1 MIKQN
6 MTDYQFIDL
15 DYLNDLALGSEEFIE
30 DMISSFI
37 KNTPESIT
45 RMETALLKSD
55 WEQIGKVAHKLKTS
69 FTFMGMEETVVK
81 AKTLQDNGLNSR
93 NLEDVRGLIAD
104 IKLAYNN
111 AESELNLEL
120 TSLKA

>member
-1 MIKQN
+1 

-15 DYLNDLALGSEEFIE
+15 DYLNDLALGSKEFTE
-30 DMISSFI
+30 DMISSFL

-45 RMETALLKSD
+45 RMETALVKSD
-55 WEQIGKVAHKLKTS
+55 WEQIGKIAHKLKTS

-93 NLEDVRGLIAD
+93 NLEDVPDLIAD

-111 AESELNLEL
+111 AESELSLEL

>member
-1 MIKQN
+1 

-15 DYLNDLALGSEEFIE
+15 DYLNDLALGSKEFVE
-30 DMISSFI
+30 DMISSFL

-55 WEQIGKVAHKLKTS
+55 WEQIGKIAHKLNTS

-81 AKTLQDNGLNSR
+81 AKALQNNGLKAT
-93 NLEDVRGLIAD
+93 NLEDIPGLISD
-104 IKLAYNN
+104 IKLAYQN
-111 AESELNLEL
+111 AESELSSEL